1 MRKTLSYLVLV
12 FNILFSQRVVGYYP
26 HWVVD
31 NLPVNEIDLNVV
43 SHVIHSFA
51 WPNEDGSI
59 SSYDGMFG
67 TGISDMIHSHGAKFL
82 LSLGGWGNH
91 AGFEAISGDEDLR
104 ELFIYNLISLLL
116 TNEYD
121 GVDLDWEF
129 PDSQGDRE
137 NLNLLVSEMDSIFNI
152 IDTNWMISMA
162 VPVSNWWGQWHDFE
176 FLVDHID
183 FFNAMTYG
191 THGNWSSHSGHLAP
205 LYSSPPGDFDGSCHT
220 NMNYLSNTRGIP
232 KNKINMGMPFWGVEW
247 ESSNI
252 NEPFTGTT
260 SDIMYYDIPELIG
273 NGWSYQWDNDALC
286 PYLIK
291 DDSTRIITYE
301 NQQSI
306 GQKCQY
312 VSEQELGG
320 VMIWALSYDKT
331 ENGQELIQSI
341 QENYLKN
348 YSEESSFNPINI
360 SLNNYPNPFNPI
372 TTISYDLTEDTNIE
386 ISIYDMMGRVVKSL
400 INTNQNSGYK
410 SVIWNA
416 TNDQGQSV
424 SAGVYLYCIKAGD
437 FRQTKKMV
445 LLK

>member
-26 HWVVD
+26 HWVAD

-129 PDSQGDRE
+129 PDSQGDKE

-152 IDTNWMISMA
+152 IDPNWMISMA

-205 LYSSPPGDFDGSCHT
+205 LYSSPPSDFDGSCHT
-220 NMNYLSNTRGIP
+220 NINYLSNTRGIP

-372 TTISYDLTEDTNIE
+372 TTISYDLTEYTNIE

-424 SAGVYLYCIKAGD
+424 SAGVYLYSIKAED